1 MQALPPG
8 WMVLLKFFCLGVC
21 FPVTNCMLVVP
32 LLQLNRPV
40 LLAQSCRRPF
50 FGSNRIVYRDYR
62 GCGQRSFGSAG
73 GVGPRFVGEKLGNGA
88 SRDRTKGNTM
98 TLLQKL
104 QSDSDD
110 KDVEDK
116 DTIIQSAAND
126 VLFKYIESNQLSSPM
141 EGFGR
146 LLDAGTGSHSLRWIA
161 SLIHREDVSLE
172 DYTAITA
179 DQQMRQTVLKDAQKL
194 QIEDCGKVLIGNW
207 ATTETETEDGTDA
220 KNPESDVV
228 AKEIIIESDTMLC
241 KGQLYDTILADY
253 LIG

>member
-1 MQALPPG
+1 M
-8 WMVLLKFFCLGVC
+8 K
-21 FPVTNCMLVVP
+21 
-32 LLQLNRPV
+32 
-40 LLAQSCRRPF
+40 
-50 FGSNRIVYRDYR
+50 
-62 GCGQRSFGSAG
+62 
-73 GVGPRFVGEKLGNGA
+73 
-88 SRDRTKGNTM
+88 
-98 TLLQKL
+98 LLQKL
-104 QSDSDD
+104 QSESD
-110 KDVEDK
+110 KEDK

-126 VLFKYIESNQLSSPM
+126 VLFKYIEKNQLSSPT

-179 DQQMRQTVLKDAQKL
+179 DQKMRQTVLKDAEKL
-194 QIEDCGKVLIGNW
+194 QIDDCGKVLIGNW
-207 ATTETETEDGTDA
+207 ATTTEAEDGTDA

-228 AKEIIIESDTMLC
+228 KETIESDTMLC